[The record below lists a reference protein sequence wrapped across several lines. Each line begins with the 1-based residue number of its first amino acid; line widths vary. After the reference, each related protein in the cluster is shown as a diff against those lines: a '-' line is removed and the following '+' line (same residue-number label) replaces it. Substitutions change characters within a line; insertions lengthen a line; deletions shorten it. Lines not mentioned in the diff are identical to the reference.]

1 MDVAQFIIYGLI
13 NGALY
18 GLVALGLALAFG
30 IMGYL
35 NVAHG
40 DLIMLAAYGSF
51 WLFKIWHV
59 DPFLSI
65 PLMMVVMFAAGV
77 LLYVAV
83 FSHLA
88 KFPILDRLKN
98 SILVSFGLIMVFTN
112 MATVLWTADERCT
125 TPFYSGMVIDI
136 AGLRLPY
143 IGLATIALAIII
155 TLALHMFLTK
165 TYFGKAI
172 RATAQDWEAAELM
185 GIDIART
192 YLFSFAFAIATAGIA
207 GAVISTSVVSPSIGM
222 DWTNYGLV
230 LVILAGV
237 GNIDAIL
244 PAGLLLGVVEAIS
257 VYLAGVPYTG
267 VAGLVMFVLV
277 LMLRPQGLFRGRAAL

>member
-1 MDVAQFIIYGLI
+1 M
-13 NGALY
+13 
-18 GLVALGLALAFG
+18 
-30 IMGYL
+30 
-35 NVAHG
+35 
-40 DLIMLAAYGSF
+40 
-51 WLFKIWHV
+51 
-59 DPFLSI
+59 
-65 PLMMVVMFAAGV
+65 
-77 LLYVAV
+77 
-83 FSHLA
+83 
-88 KFPILDRLKN
+88 
-98 SILVSFGLIMVFTN
+98 
-112 MATVLWTADERCT
+112 
-125 TPFYSGMVIDI
+125 
-136 AGLRLPY
+136 
-143 IGLATIALAIII
+143 
-155 TLALHMFLTK
+155 
-165 TYFGKAI
+165 
-172 RATAQDWEAAELM
+172 M

-207 GAVISTSVVSPSIGM
+207 GSVISTSVVSPSIGM

>member
-35 NVAHG
+35 NIAHG

-65 PLMMVVMFAAGV
+65 PLMMCVMFAAGA
-77 LLYVAV
+77 LLYMAV
-83 FSHLA
+83 FSHLS
-88 KFPILDRLKN
+88 KFLVLDRLKN
-98 SILVSFGLIMVFTN
+98 SILVTFGLMMVFTN
-112 MATVLWTADERCT
+112 MATILWTADERCT

-143 IGLATIALAIII
+143 IGLGTIALAIITTF
-155 TLALHMFLTK
+155 TLHVFLTK

-172 RATAQDWEAAELM
+172 RATAQDWEAAKLM

-192 YLFSFAFAIATAGIA
+192 YLFSFAFAVATAGIA
-207 GAVISTSVVSPSIGM
+207 GAVISMNVVSPSIGM
-222 DWTNYGLV
+222 DWTNYGLI

-237 GNIDAIL
+237 GNINAIL
-244 PAGLLLGVVEAIS
+244 PAGLLLGLVEAIS

-267 VAGLVMFVLV
+267 VAGLAMFVLV
-277 LMLRPQGLFRGRAAL
+277 LMFRPQGLFKGRAAL